1 MYFFVVVLIIFII
14 AKIFSKEFRNTEC
27 NNINFFK
34 LNYDSD
40 NVPDTNTEDLT
51 EKSM

>member
-1 MYFFVVVLIIFII
+1 MYFFVAVLIIFII
-14 AKIFSKEFRNTEC
+14 TKIFSREFRNTNS

-40 NVPDTNTEDLT
+40 NLLDADTEDLT
-51 EKSM
+51 EKSV